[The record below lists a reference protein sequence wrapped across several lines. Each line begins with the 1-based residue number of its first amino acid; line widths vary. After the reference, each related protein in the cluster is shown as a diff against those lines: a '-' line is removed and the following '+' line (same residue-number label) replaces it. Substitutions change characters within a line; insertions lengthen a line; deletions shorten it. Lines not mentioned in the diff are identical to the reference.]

1 MKKILYKAVVAG
13 MLAVSTLQLN
23 AVPAWK
29 GLHSEILPD
38 GSVLKY
44 RQAGDENFHYY
55 VSEDGYPLVRD
66 NGILYYGKISADG
79 RLEKSIY
86 KATAVGKRDAATV
99 AFLEQ
104 IDPAAMMR
112 EVKMRKN
119 VSSRK
124 VRRNSAVAK
133 AVSQGPGLFPGTV
146 FPSMGDQKAIVVL
159 VQYKDVKFKLGDP
172 KDYFTRMLNERG
184 FSDYGGTGSAVDYF
198 EECSGRQFRPQFDV
212 YGPVTLKNNMSYYGG
227 NDAVYDEDEHPEEM
241 AIEACQQLDAT
252 VDFSQYDRDGDGY
265 IDNVFIFYA
274 GRGEADGGGD
284 NTVWPHAWNVTSA
297 TNTPYV
303 FDGVRLDSYGCTNEW
318 TRDNR
323 PDGVGTFIH
332 EFSHVMGLPD
342 LYSTDYSDAFTPGE
356 WSALDYGPYNNDG
369 CTPPLYGAF
378 ERYALGWMS
387 PRVLDAATDVT
398 LNPIGENEACMIPTS
413 DSNEFFLLENRQQTG
428 WDTYIPGHGMLVWH
442 VLYDSGVWNKNEVNN
457 DENKQYVD
465 IEEADGKQTESTRA
479 GDAFP
484 GTSGKTSFTDTTKP
498 SMKTW
503 KGKSLNMPLTEIA
516 ENDGVITF
524 KVKGGT
530 GGGSSNTDVIYECD
544 FQDNDGGFTFEN
556 VTLPSGLSYVWTR
569 GNTKNTEDWYLKA
582 SAYKNQVYAAK
593 SWAVTPVID
602 LTAAKQPV
610 LSFTHAIN
618 QFKLNNKLIEVSE
631 ALTYLSVAVR
641 EEGDSR
647 WTVLTVPSWPESMAW
662 NFVPSDEIS
671 LAAFVGKK
679 IQVGFCYT
687 SSSSVAGTWEVDD
700 VLVVDNAPSAIGDI
714 TVDKGGDG
722 NTVEEYYNLQ
732 GIRVDPATAVPG
744 IYVRRQGVKVSKI
757 VIR

>member
-29 GLHSEILPD
+29 GLHTEILPD

-66 NGILYYGKISADG
+66 NGVLYYGKISADG

-86 KATAVGKRDAATV
+86 KATSVGKRDAETV

-112 EVKMRKN
+112 EVKKRKN

-159 VQYKDVKFKLGDP
+159 VQYKDVKFKLSDP

-184 FSDYGGTGSAVDYF
+184 FNDYGGTGSAVDYF
-198 EECSGRQFRPQFDV
+198 EECSGGKFRPQFDV

-387 PRVLDAATDVT
+387 PRVLDAAVDVT

-413 DSNEFFLLENRQQTG
+413 DPNEFFLLENRQQTG

-442 VLYDSGVWNKNEVNN
+442 VLYDSGVWTKNEVNN

-465 IEEADGKQTESTRA
+465 IEEADGKQTEATRA

-503 KGKSLNMPLTEIA
+503 KGKSLNMPLTEIS

-569 GNTKNTEDWYLKA
+569 GNTRNTEDWYLKA

-610 LSFTHAIN
+610 LSFSQAVN
-618 QFKLNNKLIEVSE
+618 QFKRNDALIKINE
-631 ALTYLSVAVR
+631 ALTFLSVSVR
-641 EEGDSR
+641 EEGTSR
-647 WTVLTVPSWPESMAW
+647 WTELSVPVWPASMSWD
-662 NFVPSDEIS
+662 FVPSGEIN
-671 LAAFVGKK
+671 LAAFAGKK

-687 SSSSVAGTWEVDD
+687 SSSSVAGTWEIDD
-700 VLVVDNAPSAIGDI
+700 VLVKDNAPSAIGA
-714 TVDKGGDG
+714 V
-722 NTVEEYYNLQ
+722 TVEEIDAPVEYYNLQ
-732 GIRVDPATAVPG
+732 GVRVNPDKAVPG
-744 IYVRRQGVKVSKI
+744 IYIRRQGDRVSKI
-757 VIR
+757 IVQ

>member
-1 MKKILYKAVVAG
+1 
-13 MLAVSTLQLN
+13 
-23 AVPAWK
+23 
-29 GLHSEILPD
+29 
-38 GSVLKY
+38 
-44 RQAGDENFHYY
+44 
-55 VSEDGYPLVRD
+55 
-66 NGILYYGKISADG
+66 
-79 RLEKSIY
+79 
-86 KATAVGKRDAATV
+86 
-99 AFLEQ
+99 
-104 IDPAAMMR
+104 
-112 EVKMRKN
+112 
-119 VSSRK
+119 
-124 VRRNSAVAK
+124 
-133 AVSQGPGLFPGTV
+133 
-146 FPSMGDQKAIVVL
+146 
-159 VQYKDVKFKLGDP
+159 
-172 KDYFTRMLNERG
+172 
-184 FSDYGGTGSAVDYF
+184 
-198 EECSGRQFRPQFDV
+198 
-212 YGPVTLKNNMSYYGG
+212 MSYYGG